1 MNRFKFLLV
10 AFAFAMPIFVSQA
23 NAAKEFQVDRIELG
37 LSAGVGFYMGQNHI
51 GDFTRIQCYDILGST
66 LQDRKLKTNWPGIET
81 FGFSLGYRFNTMFN
95 LKLQTTRQRIAFMEY
110 EGANKNGYLYYNA
123 MWHTDAMLEY
133 NILPYGLTSSAGG
146 SVYNIVPYVG
156 LGLGVTV
163 YNQEAS
169 LRNANL
175 PKPNATAT
183 TDIFAMYPR
192 VGFKQVWELPY
203 DKFGQPTDSVP
214 VLKWKKADTGVALY
228 IPIAMGAKWRIDEHW
243 QLKATFQYQLYFSSK
258 DKGGLNSNLEG
269 GTYVDRSVY
278 MFDNMQKFDD
288 LTPGRP
294 TFDYIDTNCKKVV
307 GGNHDF
313 LFSLT
318 AIFNFSTWYEERI
331 IEY

>member
-51 GDFTRIQCYDILGST
+51 GDFTRLQSYDAVGS
-66 LQDRKLKTNWPGIET
+66 DREGLSLKGTWPGGIET

-95 LKLQTTRQRIAFMEY
+95 LKLQTTRQRICFVEY
-110 EGANKNGYLYYNA
+110 PDGKTSTEFGNRYYNA

-133 NILPYGLTSSAGG
+133 NVLPYGLATAGG
-146 SVYNIVPYVG
+146 GGVYNIVPYVG
-156 LGLGVTV
+156 LGLGFTL
-163 YNQEAS
+163 YN
-169 LRNANL
+169 
-175 PKPNATAT
+175 KNATLCVKGT
-183 TDIFAMYPR
+183 GPESERYVYGYNDKTKFSKAMYPR
-192 VGFKQVWELPY
+192 IGHQLVWESLNNEL
-203 DKFGQPTDSVP
+203 GQPTDSVP
-214 VLKWKKADTGVALY
+214 KWRKVADATGVALY

-243 QLKATFQYQLYFSSK
+243 QLKATVQYQLYFSSK

-269 GTYVDRSVY
+269 GT
-278 MFDNMQKFDD
+278 DD
-288 LTPGRP
+288 KLTPGRP

-318 AIFNFSTWYEERI
+318 AIFNFSTWFEERI